1 MRIYD
6 EDFNAIES
14 PDLEAGFTVAE
25 SRRITHRWVVDVQE
39 ESHEEVIAEYPETGG
54 KDVAIVVDVEEKGHW
69 ETRTESGDEIDYD
82 GTIPDDWLHDAE
94 ISNVEEYLLYRE
106 YTGEELAEIER
117 QRAEA
122 EAEAAKAA
130 EREAFLADAPVRMD
144 DTEQAVAELGVL
156 AAGSVTTLDDVLDAI
171 AELGA
176 IVANS

>member
-54 KDVAIVVDVEEKGHW
+54 KDVSIVVDVAEEGHW

-82 GTIPDDWLHDAE
+82 GTIPGDWPHDAE

-106 YTGEELAEIER
+106 YTEEELAEIAER
-117 QRAEA
+117 KRIDDEA
-122 EAEAAKAA
+122 RAKAA

-176 IVANS
+176 IVASN